1 MFLKNWLQMDDSV
14 LKSNEDSVEE
24 NQSPEIIE
32 KPSPLQDLV
41 EHPQSSESLKQ
52 SSAESVKKSRTVR
65 PSLTTQNGA
74 TNAGTV
80 KKRTGIPDGTD
91 FTLRG
96 VKSSLTKSTVSSTSR
111 ISGTTPVTRRSS
123 TGGLP
128 DKQPIAVTKRA
139 SGSVASGTA
148 KKTNSLATDPMR
160 RSLPEMRKSTL
171 PSTSTRTTTRSSISE
186 IRRSVPLSPLAK
198 TPRASVSSDA
208 SKEESVKKTSAKLS
222 SPSLSSARRSAS
234 TSLESTASS
243 GSTRKFSTKLSSP
256 AAQSPSVST
265 KAGSLTKSFNRSSS
279 SLSRKKGGTPEG
291 RDSRLI
297 MLPQVEIKA
306 GDDVVITYVSFLHVA
321 KFNLV
326 GVKLKMSENNSS
338 FYLS

>member
-1 MFLKNWLQMDDSV
+1 MDVSV
-14 LKSNEDSVEE
+14 LKSTEDSVEE

-32 KPSPLQDLV
+32 RPPLLQDLA
-41 EHPQSSESLKQ
+41 EHPQSSESSKQ
-52 SSAESVKKSRTVR
+52 STAESLKKSRTVR

-80 KKRTGIPDGTD
+80 KRRTGVTDGTD
-91 FTLRG
+91 FSPRG
-96 VKSSLTKSTVSSTSR
+96 VRSSLTKSTVSSASR

-128 DKQPIAVTKRA
+128 DKQLITVTKRP
-139 SGSVASGTA
+139 SGSVGSGTA

-171 PSTSTRTTTRSSISE
+171 PSTSTRTTTPSSISE
-186 IRRSVPLSPLAK
+186 TRRSVPISPLAK
-198 TPRASVSSDA
+198 TPRALVSSDA
-208 SKEESVKKTSAKLS
+208 SKQESVKKTSAKLS
-222 SPSLSSARRSAS
+222 SSSLLSARRSVS

-243 GSTRKFSTKLSSP
+243 VSTRKYSTKLSSP
-256 AAQSPSVST
+256 AARSPSVST
-265 KAGSLTKSFNRSSS
+265 GSKAGSLSKSLDRSSS
-279 SLSRKKGGTPEG
+279 SSSRKKGSTPEG

-306 GDDVVITYVSFLHVA
+306 GDDVVITCVSILNVA
-321 KFNLV
+321 K
-326 GVKLKMSENNSS
+326 NNFS
-338 FYLS
+338 